1 MKHTKEDRG
10 FMKKVYFVDKA
21 DNPKFGFYSVHN
33 HDGVIAQLDSEK
45 NAKRIADCLN
55 ACNGMEVPFETHV
68 RTAQQRD
75 KLLEA
80 AKDYILD
87 AVECS
92 EPNGSSKTYLES
104 VIKEIDSVQI

>member
-1 MKHTKEDRG
+1 
-10 FMKKVYFVDKA
+10 
-21 DNPKFGFYSVHN
+21 
-33 HDGVIAQLDSEK
+33 
-45 NAKRIADCLN
+45 
-55 ACNGMEVPFETHV
+55 MEVPFETHV